1 MVLLLLDIAKF
12 WSPWMST
19 FIFPWG
25 EAVVTLED
33 LAVHGGL
40 PVLGSFVR
48 DKTLPEI

>member
-1 MVLLLLDIAKF
+1 MILLLLEIAKF
-12 WSPWMST
+12 WSPRTST

-25 EAVVTLED
+25 GAVY
-33 LAVHGGL
+33 GGL